1 MQNLCSSLNALF
13 RGTKVAKHP
22 FKMMFGSVSE
32 HFANIRYVKDAKLV
46 FEPECTISGYQSCEA
61 SILVHWTQ
69 NDVWECSRAFA
80 SLGYVKD
87 AKLVFEPNALFR
99 GTKVMKYPF

>member
-1 MQNLCSSLNALF
+1 MMFGSVSEHFANLRYVKDAKLMFDLNALF

-32 HFANIRYVKDAKLV
+32 HFANLRHVKTCKTCGFGLNAL
-46 FEPECTISGYQSCEA
+46 FRGYQSCEA

-69 NDVWECSRAFA
+69 NDVS
-80 SLGYVKD
+80 V
-87 AKLVFEPNALFR
+87 
-99 GTKVMKYPF
+99 